1 MANAL
6 RTMKRQQRAT
16 ELEAACLAH
25 ESHDDPRQ
33 YAGACGFCN
42 QIVSDAE
49 HRAYLDATPT
59 AHEHHHGAA

>member
-1 MANAL
+1 MANGTK
-6 RTMKRQQRAT
+6 RTMTAQRAA

-25 ESHDDPRQ
+25 ESHDDPGQ
-33 YAGACGFCN
+33 HAGECGFCN